1 MWPTLDKKIV
11 WACLLNIDLF
21 KGIIEIIWEYTDT
34 MVDDN
39 NWIEGEVEVRAH
51 YVDDI
56 PQNYTVSITFYFI
69 K

>member
-1 MWPTLDKKIV
+1 M
-11 WACLLNIDLF
+11 F

-56 PQNYTVSITFYFI
+56 PQNYTVSVTFYFI

>member
-1 MWPTLDKKIV
+1 M
-11 WACLLNIDLF
+11 F
-21 KGIIEIIWEYTDT
+21 KGIIELIWEYTDT

-56 PQNYTVSITFYFI
+56 PQNYTVRIPFNSIQ
-69 K
+69 